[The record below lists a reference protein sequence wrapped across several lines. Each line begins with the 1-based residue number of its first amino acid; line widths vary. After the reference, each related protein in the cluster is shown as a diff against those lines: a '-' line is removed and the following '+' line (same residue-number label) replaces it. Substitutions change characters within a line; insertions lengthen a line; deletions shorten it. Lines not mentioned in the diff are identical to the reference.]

1 MSEVITF
8 PVMSKDESA
17 QGVLATWFVKT
28 GEPVKAGQVIAEV
41 MVDKVSLDVEAPID
55 GVVTL
60 LVDEE
65 AAVTQGAEIAR
76 IDG

>member
-1 MSEVITF
+1 MSEVIAF
-8 PVMSKDESA
+8 PVMSKDQST
-17 QGVLATWFVKT
+17 QGVLATWFVQT
-28 GEPVKAGQVIAEV
+28 GESVRAGQVIAEV

-65 AAVTQGAEIAR
+65 AAVSQGADIAR
-76 IDG
+76 IDA